1 MKLTRSIV
9 PVLCLG
15 LVLAACGDDD
25 PMAPE
30 EQEDD
35 IPSFATDVQAI
46 FADNGCIGCHAS
58 DRGGLTLTAT
68 ASVSYGNL
76 VNVASPATGEIR
88 VIPGNANDSYLVKKL
103 EGRQTAG
110 VQMPAGGPP
119 LASADLA
126 TIKSWINEGA
136 PNN

>member
-1 MKLTRSIV
+1 MKLTRSIM

-30 EQEDD
+30 EQVDV
-35 IPSFATDVQAI
+35 PSFAADVQAI
-46 FADNGCIGCHAS
+46 FADNSCIGCHAS
-58 DRGGLTLTAT
+58 DRGGLTLTDV
-68 ASVSYGNL
+68 ASVSYANL

-110 VQMPAGGPP
+110 AQMPAGQPA
-119 LASADLA
+119 LSSAELA
-126 TIKSWINEGA
+126 TIRSWITAGA